1 MTNLVLY
8 RKYRSQDFDEVVGQV
23 YAVTTLR
30 KSLIK
35 NMVGHAYL
43 FSGPRGVGKTSV
55 ARILARSVN
64 CLQLSKDGNP
74 CNECSSCKNFI
85 NQSSLDLIEIDAA
98 SHRGI
103 DDIRF
108 LQEGVSFL
116 PTETKKKVIIIDEV
130 HMLTK
135 EAFNALLKT
144 LEEPPVHVLFILATT
159 EIEKV
164 PETIISRCQHFIFE
178 RIATLDLINFLVNIA
193 KREGNSISEKEAAV
207 IADNSFGGAR
217 DALGTLEQLLIMEP
231 QGVTAG
237 GVEKVLGLMREDL
250 LIKIVDGII
259 SGKCADVLNC
269 YYEEVYTKGID
280 GLKLLK
286 NLQLFL
292 RKLLLISDGVLPQ
305 NNSLR
310 KYNANDIIL
319 MIDVLQEIKTY
330 DFEIDSLYFELFV
343 NKSILKLGHKIE
355 IKETQ
360 KLVSEEK
367 KTEFVIE
374 KKEIEIKVDKEN
386 VKEEIGVNN
395 NDVIDQD
402 LFNQYKTNFLS
413 ELAKNKPFLAS
424 IARMCEIN
432 CMGNVVEFVAP
443 LIFQKEQLENSANK
457 ILIQQIIEGLCA
469 KRIQVTCRLNQDNQK
484 LEEKKKQWNEE
495 NSRNSLN
502 EVMEVFGGKLAS

>member
-8 RKYRSQDFDEVVGQV
+8 RKYRSQNFDEVVGQL
-23 YAVTTLR
+23 YAVTTLK
-30 KSLIK
+30 KSIIK

-74 CNECSSCKNFI
+74 CNECNPCKNFI
-85 NQSSLDLIEIDAA
+85 NQSSLDLVEIDAA

-116 PTETKKKVIIIDEV
+116 PTETRKKVIIIDEV

-144 LEEPPVHVLFILATT
+144 LEEPPAHVLFILATT

-164 PETIISRCQHFIFE
+164 PETIVSRCQHFVFE
-178 RIATLDLINFLVNIA
+178 RIATSDLTNFLVNIA
-193 KREGNSISEKEAAV
+193 KKEGNSISEKEAAI

-250 LIKIVDGII
+250 LINIVDGII
-259 SGKCADVLNC
+259 FGKCEEVLNC

-286 NLQLFL
+286 NLQSFL
-292 RKLLLISDGVLPQ
+292 RKLLLISDGVLQ
-305 NNSLR
+305 QDGSLK
-310 KYNANDIIL
+310 KYEARDVVL
-319 MIDVLQEIKTY
+319 LIDVLQEIQAY

-343 NKSILKLGHKIE
+343 NKSILGLGHKIDIE
-355 IKETQ
+355 KKQNLII
-360 KLVSEEK
+360 EEK
-367 KTEFVIE
+367 KTDIAVEE
-374 KKEIEIKVDKEN
+374 KEIKKDADEKSI
-386 VKEEIGVNN
+386 KEESEVNN
-395 NDVIDQD
+395 YDSIDQD
-402 LFNQYKTNFLS
+402 LFDQYKNNFLS

-424 IARMCEIN
+424 IIRMCEIN
-432 CMGNVVEFVAP
+432 CFDNVVEFVAP
-443 LIFQKEQLENSANK
+443 LIFQKEQLENPANK
-457 ILIQQIIEGLCA
+457 LLIQQIIEGLCA
-469 KRIQVTCRLNQDNQK
+469 KKIQIVCRLNQNNQI

-495 NSRNSLN
+495 NNRNSLN